1 MFFVDKFGQKYCIL
15 ILDNRF
21 VSYFRVGYIYIINK
35 YFMIILLKFL
45 NVEVF
50 GKCYQFWRNKKKFIE
65 QFRLDI
71 YRDYSKFKLKD
82 KVFFI

>member
-1 MFFVDKFGQKYCIL
+1 MQKCLENVISFGEI
-15 ILDNRF
+15 
-21 VSYFRVGYIYIINK
+21 
-35 YFMIILLKFL
+35 
-45 NVEVF
+45 
-50 GKCYQFWRNKKKFIE
+50 KKKFIE

>member
-1 MFFVDKFGQKYCIL
+1 
-15 ILDNRF
+15 
-21 VSYFRVGYIYIINK
+21 
-35 YFMIILLKFL
+35 MIILLKFL

-50 GKCYQFWRNKKKFIE
+50 GNCYQFRRNKKKFIE